1 MKNLYES
8 WIKISLIKRIIMGL
22 IVGIILVLIAPEKAS
37 GITLFYYI
45 NIKSQIIVIQ
55 NFKNFLSFL

>member
-37 GITLFYYI
+37 GITKDTGDE
-45 NIKSQIIVIQ
+45 N
-55 NFKNFLSFL
+55 